1 MSSHWYSFSDG
12 FSKILSITIRGN
24 SFPLTSSPVLLFH
37 GRGFY
42 LEIINHKVI
51 IAGLHYVAVG
61 SYCLW
66 MGLSLSLCTW
76 LSVSVFLSL
85 YVSVSDEFYWLSV
98 NLSEFVSLSLSV
110 GVSLCVDVCVCD
122 SLWLSM
128 WLQCCSFPYLST
140 PLSSQ

>member
-1 MSSHWYSFSDG
+1 
-12 FSKILSITIRGN
+12 
-24 SFPLTSSPVLLFH
+24 
-37 GRGFY
+37 
-42 LEIINHKVI
+42 
-51 IAGLHYVAVG
+51 
-61 SYCLW
+61 

-122 SLWLSM
+122 SL
-128 WLQCCSFPYLST
+128 
-140 PLSSQ
+140 